1 MRLLPLLALAT
12 VLACSPATESR
23 EAFISRDSAGIAIAE
38 NTMEMVTAE
47 CMADSVPTVRI
58 GGQEDDDDY
67 FLYRVMGS
75 DRLSDGRI
83 VVVNQGTQEVRWYG
97 PDGKLVGRAGRAG
110 QGPGEFSDAFLVY
123 HTTGDTVWVG
133 DYRPWQWHVF
143 GPDMQFHRTV
153 RMMPNEINS
162 PRIAAVMADGQQ
174 LFGVSRVGQREN
186 FAMDSVSIQRHASDG
201 SLIDTVLTMPFGRMG
216 QMGGDPSSIWMAPWF
231 EPSAQAEGI
240 GNRFVVATWGEP
252 ELTVYRVDQGF
263 TPARIIR
270 WTTGDRAIPS
280 NAVESARERLA
291 NQYPDLDPAM
301 KARMID
307 PMIDPARP
315 VADRFPAL
323 SGIITGRD
331 GRIWVRTYQAPGAVT
346 NEWIA
351 FTAEGRAECRMSL
364 PVSTDGSFAVSEIGA
379 DYLLASGRDSL
390 GVEWVGEYRIRG
402 AGR

>member
-1 MRLLPLLALAT
+1 MRPPVLLALAPL
-12 VLACSPATESR
+12 LACSPTSEPR

-47 CMADSVPTVRI
+47 CVADSVPTVWI

-75 DRLSDGRI
+75 ARLSDGRI

-97 PDGKLVGRAGRAG
+97 PDGKLVGRAGREG
-110 QGPGEFSDAFLVY
+110 RGPGEFTAAFLIY

-133 DYRPWQWHVF
+133 DYSPWQWHVF

-153 RMMPNEINS
+153 RTQPSEVNNPDLS
-162 PRIAAVMADGQQ
+162 AVLADGQQ
-174 LFGVSRVGQREN
+174 FMAQGALGRTGN
-186 FAMDSVSIQRHASDG
+186 FVMDSMALVRYDADG
-201 SLIDTVLTMPFGRMG
+201 VLRDTIAKMPSGRYG
-216 QMGGDPSSIWMAPWF
+216 QTDDDPGSIWMQPWF
-231 EPSAQAEGI
+231 EAHALAEGI
-240 GNRFVVATWGEP
+240 GDRMVVATWNMP
-252 ELTVYRVDQGF
+252 ELTVYRVAESV
-263 TPARIIR
+263 TPALIIR

-280 NAVESARERLA
+280 NAVEAARERLA

-331 GRIWVRTYQAPGAVT
+331 GRIWVRTYQAPGAAI

-351 FTAEGRAECRMSL
+351 FSAEGRAECRMSL

-379 DYLLASGRDSL
+379 DYLLASGRDSH
-390 GVEWVGEYRIRG
+390 GVEWVAEYRIRA